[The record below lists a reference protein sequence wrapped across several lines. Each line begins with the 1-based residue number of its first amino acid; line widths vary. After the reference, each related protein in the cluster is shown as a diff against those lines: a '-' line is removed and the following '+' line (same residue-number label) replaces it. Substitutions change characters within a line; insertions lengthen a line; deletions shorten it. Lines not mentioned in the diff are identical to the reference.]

1 MKKRILAMVLS
12 AAMMVSLFP
21 LGIFAEDPVQ
31 EQPSQQVQQQAAVD
45 KPTAAQNS
53 GNDSA
58 AAPAAEALPRR
69 IQKAPQTVKFPTP
82 YPPPRGDSGAKARSF

>member
-45 KPTAAQNS
+45 EPTAAQNS
-53 GNDSA
+53 GNNSA
-58 AAPAAEALPRR
+58 AAPAAEASASQDTEYTADSQISEAL
-69 IQKAPQTVKFPTP
+69 
-82 YPPPRGDSGAKARSF
+82 PPPRGGSGAKARSF

>member
-58 AAPAAEALPRR
+58 AAPAAEASASQDTESTADSQISDAL
-69 IQKAPQTVKFPTP
+69 
-82 YPPPRGDSGAKARSF
+82 PPRGGSGAKARSF

>member
-31 EQPSQQVQQQAAVD
+31 EQPSQQVQQAAMD
-45 KPTAAQNS
+45 EPTAAQNS
-53 GNDSA
+53 GNDFA
-58 AAPAAEALPRR
+58 AAPAAEASASQDTESTADSQISDTL
-69 IQKAPQTVKFPTP
+69 
-82 YPPPRGDSGAKARSF
+82 PPPRG